1 MLKIIKEY
9 EVYEYNELSKEAKEV
24 AFKKIEESI
33 VDNRFEFLSSDF
45 QEDIYY
51 QYGIVA
57 KFYYDLSY
65 NQGDGLSFVTDTL
78 ITLPFVAVVKEE
90 LRLKKLPED
99 TIDSVIQLMKDSKI
113 EASTKITNHHYAYAS
128 KNQVTVTY
136 RGFEDYH
143 ELTVEDI
150 QSLKLNSKTEADIEG
165 FFQVLEDCIAES
177 YMKITFE
184 YEKKGYDVY
193 EVSEED
199 IIDYCQSYGITFYE
213 SGRIFNE

>member
-1 MLKIIKEY
+1 MLKVIKEY
-9 EVYEYNELSKEAKEV
+9 EVYEYKELSEEAKEV
-24 AFKKIEESI
+24 AFKKIEISI
-33 VDNRFEFLSSDF
+33 VDSRFEFLESDF

-57 KFYYDLSY
+57 KLNYDLSY
-65 NQGDGLSFVTDTL
+65 SQGDGLSFVTDTL

-90 LRLKKLPED
+90 LRLKKLPEG

-113 EASTKITNHHYAYAS
+113 EASTKITNHRYAYAS

-136 RGFEDYH
+136 RGYEDYQ

-150 QSLKLNSKTEADIEG
+150 QSLKLNAKSEADIEA

-177 YMKITFE
+177 YIKICKD
-184 YEKKGYDVY
+184 YEKIGYAVY
-193 EVSEED
+193 QVSEED
-199 IIDYCQSYGITFYE
+199 IIDYCQAYGITFYE
-213 SGRIFNE
+213 SGIIFNE